1 MPLTDYSKAQPPRWA
16 TVLLRYFCAPH
27 LLEEIEGD
35 LEEEFDYQVE
45 QVGVRKARLG
55 YIRNVFGFIKPFAI
69 KRKSTSSSTSFFSMK
84 MYKHYLIV
92 AIRNIARQKAFS
104 FINITGLALGMTC
117 CLFIYMWVQNEK
129 SIDGFHTNG
138 ARLYNVYQTVAT
150 NNVVTGD
157 YGTAIHYKNNR
168 YFLPIADVQR
178 AVPEIEHINFYA
190 TGYELP
196 WGYPETFQV
205 GDKKHKFEGSRASE
219 DFFTVFSYEVIA
231 GSREK
236 TLKDLSSLAISRK
249 MAEMF
254 FDTPE
259 SAIGK
264 SIRYE
269 NKIDFVVTAVFENV
283 PAQSSLKFD
292 FLTNW
297 ESQMTRLEWASGNVL
312 TTLQISEKA
321 DLKEVEEKMNR
332 FFQQYMDKNDPR
344 KIRLGLQPFPDQY
357 LVSNFVNGKPEGGR
371 ITYVRIFSGVAVFIL
386 LIACINFM
394 NLATARSVKRSKE
407 IGVRKVVG
415 SSRRS
420 LIGQFL
426 GESIVLSFLALVVS
440 LVLVH
445 LLLPSFNTFTGKQIA
460 FPLKEPASFILLPA
474 LMIITGFIAG
484 SYPALFLSSL
494 KPARILKGGIRF
506 SLSAIWLRKSLAV
519 FQFVI
524 SIVLL
529 IVTIVISRQT
539 SYVQNTHLGYDRE
552 NIIYMRIEGELM
564 NVMDTVKNYRL
575 FTAFK
580 EQALKMP
587 GIAMIDRSSEAPH
600 AMSFVVDQNE
610 GTLEAAEGKDA
621 IYWEGKVKGSAAGFK
636 PMSVGFDFLKIMDL
650 KVVDG
655 RGFSKEFASDSI
667 DAFMV
672 NEEAVKEMGMKD
684 PIGKWVSAWKKKGK
698 IIGILK
704 NYHTHSLHEPIKP
717 LIIDVK
723 EYEYFGVIL
732 VRTEP
737 GKTKEALASL
747 EKVYKN
753 INPNYPFGYQFM
765 DQEYDKLYRNELV
778 VAKLSN
784 VFAILAILI
793 SCLGLLGLV
802 MLSAEQRTKEFGI
815 RKVLGATVTNIIHL
829 LSQDFL
835 KLIMVAFCIA
845 APLAGYF
852 MNVWLQGFAFRI
864 PLSWWI
870 FAVSGGIALTIAL
883 ITISVQAVQSAITN
897 PVKSLRSE

>member
-1 MPLTDYSKAQPPRWA
+1 MPLKNYSKAQPPRWA
-16 TVLLRYFCAPH
+16 TVLLRYLCAPH

-35 LEEEFDYQVE
+35 LEEEFDYQIE
-45 QVGVRKARLG
+45 QVGVRRARLG
-55 YIRNVFGFIKPFAI
+55 YIRNVFGFMKPFAV
-69 KRKSTSSSTSFFSMK
+69 KRKSTSSLNLFSMK
-84 MYKHYLIV
+84 MYKHYLTV
-92 AIRNIARQKAFS
+92 ATRNIARQKAFS

-117 CLFIYMWVQNEK
+117 CLFIYMWIHDERSVDN
-129 SIDGFHTNG
+129 FHANG
-138 ARLYNVYQTVAT
+138 NKLYNVYETITT
-150 NNVVTGD
+150 NNVTTGD
-157 YGTAIHYKNNR
+157 YITTVQFHQDNR
-168 YFLPIADVQR
+168 YTLPIADVQR
-178 AVPEIEHINFYA
+178 AVPEVEEINFYA
-190 TGYELP
+190 SGYELP

-205 GDKKHKFEGSRASE
+205 DDKKYKFEGSRASE
-219 DFFTVFSYEVIA
+219 DFFTMFSYEVIA

-236 TLKDLSSLAISRK
+236 VLKDLSSLAISRK

-259 SAIGK
+259 NAVGK

-283 PAQSSLKFD
+283 PVQSSLKFD
-292 FLTNW
+292 FLINW
-297 ESQMTRLEWASGNVL
+297 ESHMTRMEWASGNFL
-312 TTLQISEKA
+312 TTLQISENA
-321 DLKEVEEKMNR
+321 DLKKVEEKMNR
-332 FFQQYMDKNDPR
+332 FFKPYLDKNDPR
-344 KIRLGLQPFPDQY
+344 KIRLGLQPFRDRY
-357 LVSNFVNGKPEGGR
+357 LVSNFVNGKPESGR

-415 SSRRS
+415 SSRSS

-440 LVLVH
+440 LALVH
-445 LLLPSFNTFTGKQIA
+445 LLLPSFNTFTGKHIA
-460 FPLKEPASFILLPA
+460 SPLKEPASFILLPA

-494 KPARILKGGIRF
+494 KPARILKGSIRF
-506 SLSAIWLRKSLAV
+506 SLGAIRLRKGLAV
-519 FQFVI
+519 FQFAI
-524 SIVLL
+524 SIILL

-552 NIIYMRIEGELM
+552 NLIYMRIEGELM
-564 NVMDTVKNYRL
+564 SQRDTVKNYRM

-600 AMSFVVDQNE
+600 AMSFVVDQND
-610 GTLEAAEGKDA
+610 GTGETVGGRDA
-621 IYWEGKVKGSAAGFK
+621 IRWEGKVKRSSAGFK

-650 KVVDG
+650 KVVEG
-655 RGFSKEFASDSI
+655 RGFSKEFMTDSI

-672 NEEAVKEMGMKD
+672 NEEAVKEMGIKD

-698 IIGILK
+698 IIGVLK

-723 EYEYFGVIL
+723 EYEYFGVML

-747 EKVYKN
+747 EKVYKD

-765 DQEYDKLYRNELV
+765 DQEYDKLYRNEQV

-784 VFAILAILI
+784 AFAILAIMI

-815 RKVLGATVTNIIHL
+815 RKVLGATVTNIINL

-835 KLIMVAFCIA
+835 KLIVIAFCIA

-870 FAVSGGIALTIAL
+870 FAVSGGVALMIAM
-883 ITISVQAVQSAITN
+883 ITISVQAVQSAVTN